1 MATKGKTALYYSKNK
16 AALAKKQKYNREYAA
31 KPEAIAKRAE
41 LVKKNRK
48 MFKAGTGKKGDNLDV
63 SHQKNGGTKLES
75 PKKNRGNSENTIGD
89 RASRGVGAVKKKKIN
104 GK

>member
-63 SHQKNGGTKLES
+63 SHTGINDRTKLES
-75 PKKNRGNSENTIGD
+75 PSKNRGNGTRTIGD
-89 RASRGVGAVKKKKIN
+89 RASRGQGNTKKKR
-104 GK
+104 